1 MHARVVI
8 FYEGCVQTASF
19 SDLLLDEI
27 VTEATDLEIIL
38 DLSIHIHD
46 CLSYFY
52 FRLASLIIYVR
63 VQIELIENKDL
74 FLYWALVNSK
84 KQVSSHFAVVSDL
97 VKRLSIVIRVVAL
110 AIAWRNFFLIEDDE
124 YFAKDQ
130 WVRKWSK
137 VVKKHLIE
145 VIEVALLWK
154 THLRVCEV
162 LS

>member
-1 MHARVVI
+1 
-8 FYEGCVQTASF
+8 VQTASF

-74 FLYWALVNSK
+74 FLY
-84 KQVSSHFAVVSDL
+84 
-97 VKRLSIVIRVVAL
+97 
-110 AIAWRNFFLIEDDE
+110 
-124 YFAKDQ
+124 
-130 WVRKWSK
+130 
-137 VVKKHLIE
+137 
-145 VIEVALLWK
+145 
-154 THLRVCEV
+154 
-162 LS
+162 